1 MLRHFILNWTFLPF
15 TDFKRGEYIFSSP
28 DPAVRTTY
36 RKQQTPQL
44 LIEGTTEGCGFFCS
58 LRLPSLGTILSPIA
72 GIPITKCHETVILL
86 NSFVRIFQ
94 KKMNDITR
102 VMSKTEE

>member
-1 MLRHFILNWTFLPF
+1 MWILL
-15 TDFKRGEYIFSSP
+15 FSEVTVFGHNVS
-28 DPAVRTTY
+28 
-36 RKQQTPQL
+36 
-44 LIEGTTEGCGFFCS
+44 
-58 LRLPSLGTILSPIA
+58 TILSPIA
-72 GIPITKCHETVILL
+72 GIPITNCRETFILL

>member
-1 MLRHFILNWTFLPF
+1 MWILL
-15 TDFKRGEYIFSSP
+15 FSEVTVFGHYVS
-28 DPAVRTTY
+28 
-36 RKQQTPQL
+36 
-44 LIEGTTEGCGFFCS
+44 
-58 LRLPSLGTILSPIA
+58 TILSPIA

-102 VMSKTEE
+102 VMSKREE

>member
-1 MLRHFILNWTFLPF
+1 M
-15 TDFKRGEYIFSSP
+15 
-28 DPAVRTTY
+28 
-36 RKQQTPQL
+36 
-44 LIEGTTEGCGFFCS
+44 EGTTEGCGFFCS
-58 LRLPSLGTILSPIA
+58 LRLPSLGTVSTILSPIA

>member
-1 MLRHFILNWTFLPF
+1 MWILL
-15 TDFKRGEYIFSSP
+15 FSEVTVFGHYVS
-28 DPAVRTTY
+28 
-36 RKQQTPQL
+36 
-44 LIEGTTEGCGFFCS
+44 
-58 LRLPSLGTILSPIA
+58 TILSPIA
-72 GIPITKCHETVILL
+72 DIPITKCHETVILL